1 MAKNEF
7 KPFAIG
13 EYANVLTQEEYEAL
27 PAVGAGYTAGIAK
40 SEQLNKTWRQAS
52 VMASVL
58 GDFIAEQSG
67 DDVLD
72 DGKLD
77 ELKASL
83 EIALFNYSSEKLDL
97 RYVKKSGDTMQGG
110 LHINSGLEVDQDALI
125 VGEAKVGSLNSISDT
140 TIGRAL
146 YVNGQDFIM
155 KRGLQDPINNERQTN
170 GIRLMGAGDLFVD
183 LYQHEHIG
191 MHHFFGVHVSNGGAD
206 GWFEFRNDGSVR
218 ANGGF
223 FEGEQRVYSS
233 NNKPD
238 ELHVDGDSWW
248 SRDSSGKITQ
258 GGIVNRSAN
267 SNPVSFPISF
277 PNKLLGIKL
286 TLRRVS
292 ESGGSTDNIIA
303 QGENNSGFFVWMNA
317 NELSAYWEATGY

>member
-52 VMASVL
+52 VMSAVL
-58 GDFIAEQSG
+58 GNFIAEQSG

-72 DGKLD
+72 DGDLNKLKLSFEKAIYQYLTGSSVD
-77 ELKASL
+77 GRYVLKTQKVNGKSL
-83 EIALFNYSSEKLDL
+83 SGDIALS
-97 RYVKKSGDTMQGG
+97 SGDVGALPITGGTITGPINTLGDVGTQGG
-110 LHINSGLEVDQDALI
+110 VVVFRHADGHKTGVVAAYDD
-125 VGEAKVGSLNSISDT
+125 GSLAVSRSDS
-140 TIGRAL
+140 GRGFGVDAAGNF
-146 YVNGQDFIM
+146 YT
-155 KRGLQDPINNERQTN
+155 TN
-170 GIRLMGAGDLFVD
+170 GVPI
-183 LYQHEHIG
+183 
-191 MHHFFGVHVSNGGAD
+191 
-206 GWFEFRNDGSVR
+206 FESG
-218 ANGGF
+218 
-223 FEGEQRVYSS
+223 QRVYSP
-233 NNKPD
+233 NNRPD
-238 ELHVDGDSWW
+238 ELHVDGDNWW

-267 SNPVSFPISF
+267 SNPVSFPRTF
-277 PNKLLGIKL
+277 PNKVLNIKL
-286 TLRRVS
+286 TLRQVS

-303 QGENNSGFFVWMNA
+303 QGANNSGFFVWMNA

>member
-13 EYANVLTQEEYEAL
+13 EYANVLTQEEYETL

-52 VMASVL
+52 VMSAVL
-58 GDFIAEQSG
+58 GNFIVEQSG

-72 DGKLD
+72 DGDLNKLKLSFEKAIYQYLTGSSVD
-77 ELKASL
+77 GRYVLKTQKVNGKSL
-83 EIALFNYSSEKLDL
+83 SGDIALS
-97 RYVKKSGDTMQGG
+97 SGDVGALPITGGTITGPINTLGDVGTQGG
-110 LHINSGLEVDQDALI
+110 VVVFRHADGHQTGVVAAYDD
-125 VGEAKVGSLNSISDT
+125 GSLAVSRSDS
-140 TIGRAL
+140 GRGFGVDAAGNF
-146 YVNGQDFIM
+146 YT
-155 KRGLQDPINNERQTN
+155 TN
-170 GIRLMGAGDLFVD
+170 GVPI
-183 LYQHEHIG
+183 
-191 MHHFFGVHVSNGGAD
+191 
-206 GWFEFRNDGSVR
+206 FESG
-218 ANGGF
+218 
-223 FEGEQRVYSS
+223 QRVYSP
-233 NNKPD
+233 NNRPD
-238 ELHVDGDSWW
+238 ELHVDGDNWW

-277 PNKLLGIKL
+277 PNKVLNIKL
-286 TLRRVS
+286 TLRQVS

-303 QGENNSGFFVWMNA
+303 QGANNSGFFVWMNA

>member
-52 VMASVL
+52 VMSAVL
-58 GDFIAEQSG
+58 GNFIAEQSG

-72 DGKLD
+72 DGDLNKLK
-77 ELKASL
+77 LSL
-83 EIALFNYSSEKLDL
+83 EKAIHQYLTESSVDERYVLKTQKVNGKSLSGDIALSASDVGALPITGGIITGPINTL
-97 RYVKKSGDTMQGG
+97 GDVGTQGG
-110 LHINSGLEVDQDALI
+110 VFVFRNAEGYQTGVVAAYDN
-125 VGEAKVGSLNSISDT
+125 GSLAVSRSDS
-140 TIGRAL
+140 GRGFGVDAAGNF
-146 YVNGQDFIM
+146 YT
-155 KRGLQDPINNERQTN
+155 TN
-170 GIRLMGAGDLFVD
+170 GVPI
-183 LYQHEHIG
+183 
-191 MHHFFGVHVSNGGAD
+191 
-206 GWFEFRNDGSVR
+206 FESG
-218 ANGGF
+218 
-223 FEGEQRVYSS
+223 QRVYSP
-233 NNKPD
+233 NNRPD
-238 ELHVDGDSWW
+238 ELHVDGDNWW
-248 SRDSSGKITQ
+248 SRDSAGKIVQ

-267 SNPVSFPISF
+267 SNPVSFLIPF

-286 TLRRVS
+286 TLRQVS

-303 QGENNSGFFVWMNA
+303 QGANNSGFFVWMNA